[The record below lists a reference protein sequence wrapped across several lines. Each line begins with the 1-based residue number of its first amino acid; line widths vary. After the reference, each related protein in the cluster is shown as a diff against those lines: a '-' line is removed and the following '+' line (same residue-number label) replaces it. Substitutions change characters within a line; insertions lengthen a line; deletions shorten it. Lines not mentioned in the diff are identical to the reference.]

1 MKTTKIKWLIYFNE
15 KYNLILKPLYLQWF
29 FYIYKLM
36 KILEKETP
44 LITRDWLAIE
54 RTKLANERTFL
65 AYFRTFVVFLG
76 TGITLLKLEFFS
88 EMKSFGIVLLIM
100 SPIIL
105 IIGLVRLVLVKRTI
119 KKHYNV

>member
-1 MKTTKIKWLIYFNE
+1 ME
-15 KYNLILKPLYLQWF
+15 QQ
-29 FYIYKLM
+29 
-36 KILEKETP
+36 ET

-76 TGITLLKLEFFS
+76 TGLTVLKIEFFS
-88 EMKSFGIVLLIM
+88 DLKSFGMSLLIV

-105 IIGLVRLVLVKRTI
+105 IVGIIRLIKVKQTI
-119 KKHYNV
+119 RKHYKI